1 MRRTVV
7 DSTTM
12 RSVGYDPAQEIL
24 EIEFT
29 SGAVYQYLE
38 VPTAVFD
45 ELMQAK
51 SKGRYFNEEIR
62 DDYAAVRE
70 PTGGRMRTRRVGR

>member
-51 SKGRYFNEEIR
+51 SKGRHFNEEIR